1 MSPSS
6 VAEASGGVPGA
17 ISVWGCLCRVWQW
30 SRRSDADIGTGPK
43 LSWVEV
49 SVTSRLCFNQAVLG

>member
-30 SRRSDADIGTGPK
+30 SRRSDADIWDWPQVVVGGS
-43 LSWVEV
+43 LRDELVV
-49 SVTSRLCFNQAVLG
+49 F